1 MLKVLAQIAR
11 ELDARGLHADAD
23 DLLET
28 MEKIATNHTAKKM
41 TDADYEEMAREVMEK
56 MPNRFKNF
64 GSLVSKLKN
73 MGFESAMSACEH
85 FEDEK
90 TASSKKKNS

>member
-28 MEKIATNHTAKKM
+28 MEKIATIQTAKKM
-41 TDADYEEMAREVMEK
+41 TDADYEEMAREVMDK
-56 MPNRFKNF
+56 MPDRFKNF

-73 MGFESAMSACEH
+73 MGFESAMSACEY

-90 TASSKKKNS
+90 TASSKKK